1 MWKILQ
7 DYIDYKN
14 YIRPKRGFNNEII
27 TELLKKTENFS
38 EDEKFFVLLKEEMK
52 V

>member
-14 YIRPKRGFNNEII
+14 YIGPKRGFNNEII
-27 TELLKKTENFS
+27 SELLKKTENFS
-38 EDEKFFVLLKEEMK
+38 ENEKFFVFLIER
-52 V
+52 